1 MPIPTILAEARMLF
15 TEVVSPSPDV
25 LLIVGFIAIVLA
37 VAFLMTASQNRRSE
51 PEDRPRLC
59 RSCAL
64 SHPPFANYCRRCGR
78 RL

>member
-1 MPIPTILAEARMLF
+1 MPIATTLAEMVINA
-15 TEVVSPSPDV
+15 TPVSAPPD
-25 LLIVGFIAIVLA
+25 LLVIVGLVAAVLA
-37 VAFLMTASQNRRSE
+37 IAFAMNAGQNRR
-51 PEDRPRLC
+51 PERDERPRLC

>member
-1 MPIPTILAEARMLF
+1 MPIGMILSDALGAM
-15 TEVVSPSPDV
+15 TCGGYAAPQA
-25 LLIVGFIAIVLA
+25 VGIATFIAAVLA
-37 VAFLMTASQNRRSE
+37 IAFLMTASQNRRAE